1 MLEKSMDTE
10 GPKIK
15 TWLGGVLY
23 FYSEYVKDRQK
34 VNKFFL
40 SFIKLLFPSI
50 T

>member
-15 TWLGGVLY
+15 LGGFY

-34 VNKFFL
+34 VNIL
-40 SFIKLLFPSI
+40 SKLYQVIVSFHYLTF
-50 T
+50 

>member
-15 TWLGGVLY
+15 FGEFY
-23 FYSEYVKDRQK
+23 FYSECVKDRQK
-34 VNKFFL
+34 VNKCFP
-40 SFIKLLFPSI
+40 SFIKLLFPSM

>member
-1 MLEKSMDTE
+1 MDTE

-15 TWLGGVLY
+15 LGGGWFY

>member
-15 TWLGGVLY
+15 LGGFY
-23 FYSEYVKDRQK
+23 FYSEYVQDRQK